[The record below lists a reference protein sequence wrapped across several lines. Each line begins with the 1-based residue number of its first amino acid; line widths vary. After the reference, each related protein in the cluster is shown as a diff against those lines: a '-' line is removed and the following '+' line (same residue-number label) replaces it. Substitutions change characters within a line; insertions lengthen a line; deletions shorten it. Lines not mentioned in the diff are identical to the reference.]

1 MRISDWS
8 SDVCSSDLRVAS
20 LLRAKGSTDRD
31 GVRGSVRRSLGWSAQ
46 ALSLT
51 ESANA
56 PWDRSILREPIR
68 RRPVARQQYCPIRVG
83 SCRNGTYREHEG
95 KRDCDGPCRCPL
107 IVRLLMARAASGGS
121 KGPRRCIAERAQS
134 RP

>member
-1 MRISDWS
+1 MWVSFVCVCVQCFFFKQKTAYEMRISDGS
-8 SDVCSSDLRVAS
+8 SDVFSSDL
-20 LLRAKGSTDRD
+20 
-31 GVRGSVRRSLGWSAQ
+31 
-46 ALSLT
+46 
-51 ESANA
+51 
-56 PWDRSILREPIR
+56 R

>member
-1 MRISDWS
+1 MAAPTDRLERRMPSGCLEDMRCAPKA
-8 SDVCSSDLRVAS
+8 VTGVAHRVAS
-20 LLRAKGSTDRD
+20 LLTAKGSTDRD
-31 GVRGSVRRSLGWSAQ
+31 GVRGSVRRSRVWSAQ

-56 PWDRSILREPIR
+56 PWDRSILREHIR

-83 SCRNGTYREHEG
+83 DRKST
-95 KRDCDGPCRCPL
+95 
-107 IVRLLMARAASGGS
+107 RLNTSHYCAAR
-121 KGPRRCIAERAQS
+121 